1 MMRSMA
7 ASTTS
12 SSSLRSD
19 KFGGLEFGDR
29 LVGEANFVAF
39 AALEHLHDY
48 FEQPLVGG
56 KTIGNGTGLAQIVGG
71 NDVGIADH
79 IHIHDPYSALDQH
92 GFSPPIGLIKRDP
105 GSSSLRKAGFCFA
118 RFLHAN
124 RFPLRSKTL
133 KKTKRTSPE
142 NRTDALGGSIF
153 IIWLP
158 VFLKRRLGRS
168 CGRKSL
174 RDDTGSGRS
183 RTARAG
189 AATWSGARIPRS
201 RSRRTFP

>member
-39 AALEHLHDY
+39 AALEHVHYD

-105 GSSSLRKAGFCFA
+105 GSSSLRKAGFCPVFALRAFFTRTGFRFA
-118 RFLHAN
+118 RK
-124 RFPLRSKTL
+124 RL
-133 KKTKRTSPE
+133 KKQ
-142 NRTDALGGSIF
+142 NA
-153 IIWLP
+153 P
-158 VFLKRRLGRS
+158 VRKTGPMRLGEVSLLFGCRS
-168 CGRKSL
+168 
-174 RDDTGSGRS
+174 
-183 RTARAG
+183 
-189 AATWSGARIPRS
+189 
-201 RSRRTFP
+201 F